1 MSQHRDCHHWMPME
15 YESAYFR
22 PSYQQLL
29 NFGQYLFEQ
38 GFSSKIMISLQ
49 CRLDFPLLRTSL
61 QLVSKLFDL
70 LSMHHM
76 NCLQNLVLLFPF
88 YPCCIACI
96 HSRLLLYFCHHIFIF
111 NSLILLIVKELYHL
125 HLKILDLSFL
135 FKARFK
141 LNF

>member
-1 MSQHRDCHHWMPME
+1 
-15 YESAYFR
+15 
-22 PSYQQLL
+22 L
-29 NFGQYLFEQ
+29 
-38 GFSSKIMISLQ
+38 SK
-49 CRLDFPLLRTSL
+49 
-61 QLVSKLFDL
+61 
-70 LSMHHM
+70 HHM
-76 NCLQNLVLLFPF
+76 NCLPHLALLFPF

-96 HSRLLLYFCHHIFIF
+96 HSRLLLYFCHHIF